1 MNCDYWIRRARD
13 LMESQIDEDI
23 VALDVDQGACFGF
36 NATAARVWTLIEQP
50 MRLYEISRILL
61 EEYRVEPDTCE
72 WELLVLVRQLEQD
85 GLVTMDAI
93 SE

>member
-1 MNCDYWIRRARD
+1 
-13 LMESQIDEDI
+13 MESRIDEDI

-50 MRLYEISRILL
+50 MRLSQISRILL
-61 EEYRVEPDTCE
+61 DEYQVESET
-72 WELLVLVRQLEQD
+72 WAQELLGLLRSLEQD
-85 GLVTMDAI
+85 RLVTMEAI